1 MGFHPLLPINIV
13 KTMGIHPTV
22 LISKRQWAL
31 LLLRQRAF
39 TQQYWYCYDRAFTRQ
54 HKRHLPGSF
63 NVVKTVADS
72 PSNID
77 IVKTV
82 GMIQP
87 TVLMLLRQWHSP
99 GSINIVKTM
108 GIHPVILIL

>member
-54 HKRHLPGSF
+54 HKRHLPGSI

-72 PSNID
+72 PSSID

-87 TVLMLLRQWHSP
+87 TVSMLLRQWHSP
-99 GSINIVKTM
+99 GTAR
-108 GIHPVILIL
+108 